1 MWRFIYRGLYSCPCL
16 LLKYMFTDITLCTR
30 FPQYRRILQSVGVA
44 SLPNLPPFSFSLLLF
59 WPHGGVTI
67 KCLRSPKDR
76 FCRYSSLD
84 MFNLV
89 CDFHLRCRSN
99 LNNNIFQADDEYF
112 QAIYSDPNSR
122 GWKKKNKSLMIFF
135 ILYFC
140 AGMFSCAIY
149 WTLKWW
155 ARQLSRTIALWQ
167 RGWKSVVTERVNR
180 KQNYFYL

>member
-1 MWRFIYRGLYSCPCL
+1 M
-16 LLKYMFTDITLCTR
+16 
-30 FPQYRRILQSVGVA
+30 GVA

-140 AGMFSCAIY
+140 RWDVLLCNLLDTEMMSPSA
-149 WTLKWW
+149 LKET
-155 ARQLSRTIALWQ
+155 RTIALWQ
-167 RGWKSVVTERVNR
+167 RGWKSVVTERWTESRILFIYKR
-180 KQNYFYL
+180 KSLDFGMFNYTSSS